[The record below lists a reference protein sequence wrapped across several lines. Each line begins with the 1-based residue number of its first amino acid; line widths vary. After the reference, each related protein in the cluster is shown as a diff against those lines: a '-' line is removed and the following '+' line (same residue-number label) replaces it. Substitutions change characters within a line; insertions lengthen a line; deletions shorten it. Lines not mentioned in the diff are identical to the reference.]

1 MIKTI
6 SSEQLFLLSM
16 EIFVLENSRIKIH
29 KRNRI
34 ENSWH
39 NTNKVTKISN
49 LDSSISIDKTYVHLC
64 PIFRN
69 SYFILSILKYN
80 I

>member
-16 EIFVLENSRIKIH
+16 EISYVLVNSRIKIH

-64 PIFRN
+64 LSKFLLYIIN
-69 SYFILSILKYN
+69 SEI
-80 I
+80 